1 MMKEGVK
8 NFGFVV
14 KLKITAQLISCS
26 LLSLHILRSLGRCS
40 GGGWGWGGE
49 GGGGRGAGRRVVS

>member
-1 MMKEGVK
+1 MTKEGVK

-26 LLSLHILRSLGRCS
+26 LLSLHIFQSLGRCS
-40 GGGWGWGGE
+40 GGGWGGVVRVVE
-49 GGGGRGAGRRVVS
+49 GGGRGVG